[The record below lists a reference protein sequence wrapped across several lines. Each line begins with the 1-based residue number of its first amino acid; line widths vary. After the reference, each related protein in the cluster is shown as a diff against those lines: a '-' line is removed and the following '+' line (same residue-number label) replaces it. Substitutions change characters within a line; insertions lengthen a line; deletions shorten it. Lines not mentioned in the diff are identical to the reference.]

1 MQAIFG
7 FINSIVEPDECVVV
21 DEHKLK
27 GYIACL
33 GKDCSLCTDDF
44 QRSDLLARTII
55 RTSCCP
61 IYYHEKCLA
70 EYRVTTCPS
79 CYKPLGDHREWKEF
93 VAVADKKMR
102 EAIGCNDEKYVQNLV
117 AQEEAAEKA
126 QIEADLALAIR
137 LQNQG

>member
-33 GKDCSLCTDDF
+33 GKECSICINDF
-44 QRSDLLARTII
+44 ERSDLLGRTII
-55 RTSCCP
+55 STSCCGG
-61 IYYHEKCLA
+61 YFHKDCLS
-70 EYRVTTCPS
+70 RVELCPH
-79 CYKPLGDHREWKEF
+79 CYKVLDDHRDWKEF

-102 EAIGCNDEKYVQNLV
+102 DAIGCNDEEYVKKLV
-117 AQEEAAEKA
+117 DQEEAAVQA
-126 QIEADLALAIR
+126 QIEADLALATR